1 MDLQIG
7 DIVTIN
13 GYNTKQMLDRKAIY
27 EILVINPTYISLK
40 QLDNNKVVRRG
51 FMLRELRK
59 VTPAEKVLF
68 GN

>member
-7 DIVTIN
+7 DLVTLKKYTTADMIN
-13 GYNTKQMLDRKAIY
+13 LKAIY
-27 EILVINPTYISLK
+27 SVLVINPHYISLK
-40 QLDNNKVVRRG
+40 HEDSGKILRKG
-51 FMLRELRK
+51 FMLIELRK